1 MRKNH
6 SRRVPHEEAARR
18 QEQLSSR
25 HLLQAGGQ
33 GCVRRFQISPDHGF
47 HRKCD
52 SLASRD
58 TAGVVTALVT
68 GRRTELRRF
77 QISPDHGFYR
87 RNDSSSSKKKKKA
100 GLATALVT
108 GRGTELRRF
117 QISLDHGFRREDH
130 SWSSRERAVLVAL
143 LVVEGGKEH
152 GGTDPSGLS
161 CQRRF
166 DLAAPGHGGRL
177 RVVPSVV
184 EPSNHHPQ
192 WRTRTAL
199 LRGTLC
205 TLRPHGRCHAA
216 KKVEGYEPHPS
227 SCA

>member
-1 MRKNH
+1 MSSPLPLNPLEICCH
-6 SRRVPHEEAARR
+6 ALSRRPPGRQIGVSSYEEKP
-18 QEQLSSR
+18 
-25 HLLQAGGQ
+25 
-33 GCVRRFQISPDHGF
+33 V
-47 HRKCD
+47 
-52 SLASRD
+52 
-58 TAGVVTALVT
+58 TAGSTGRGDSSAKAIIITALVT
-68 GRRTELRRF
+68 GRRKELRRF
-77 QISPDHGFYR
+77 QISPEHGFHR
-87 RNDSSSSKKKKKA
+87 KSDSS
-100 GLATALVT
+100 L
-108 GRGTELRRF
+108 
-117 QISLDHGFRREDH
+117 
-130 SWSSRERAVLVAL
+130 SRKGAVIVIA

-161 CQRRF
+161 CERRF
-166 DLAAPGHGGRL
+166 DLAAPGHIGRL

-199 LRGTLC
+199 LRGTSC